1 MTLRALD
8 GGGAKGERMANRHDD
23 GARRRP
29 TGASGKDATPTVAYP
44 LRVGAV
50 DLGSNAIRYLAV
62 EVDEQGRQS
71 VLAADRV
78 AVRLGHGVF
87 VSGKLVG
94 EAMDAAVVALA
105 TIRDR
110 FAALG
115 VGPVRAVATS
125 AVREASN
132 GEAFIKRVLRETGI
146 ALELI
151 TGSEEARLV
160 FLAVAGRMPLGEA
173 PWIAA
178 DLGGGSVEV
187 SLLDASGVIWNESH
201 TMGSV
206 RLLEELAGAG
216 DDPGRFRRLVGEYI
230 DTLRI
235 PAAARARPVAG
246 FIATGGNIE
255 ALARLAGV
263 DGSSTG
269 IGLLPLPT
277 LRGVID
283 TLSRLSYRQ
292 RVTELGLR
300 EDRAD
305 VILPAAMVY
314 ERLCTLAGAEQ
325 VHIPFVG
332 VREGL
337 ALDLVEE
344 LTQTGAYEDRHEREV
359 VAGALTTGRR
369 YLFDEA
375 HGAHV
380 CRLATSLFDQLR
392 DQHELGATDRRILLA
407 AAMLHD
413 IGSFISYK
421 RHHKHSFYLISNSEL
436 PGLAPREILLA
447 ATVARYHRKAEPAS
461 DHEPYN
467 QLSRSEQSSV
477 RRLAALLRLA
487 DALDR
492 DHRQRVQRVVAAR
505 SGKELVLQ
513 LDGAGDLLLERWSL
527 QRRADLFEA
536 EFGLRV
542 RLGDEARRA

>member
-1 MTLRALD
+1 VTQRSGD
-8 GGGAKGERMANRHDD
+8 NTGKRRH
-23 GARRRP
+23 A
-29 TGASGKDATPTVAYP
+29 GASGKDGARP
-44 LRVGAV
+44 LAFPVRVGAV
-50 DLGSNAIRYLAV
+50 DLGSNAIRFIAL
-62 EVDEQGRQS
+62 EVDEQGRQT

-87 VSGKLVG
+87 VSGKLAG
-94 EAMDAAVVALA
+94 DAMDAAV
-105 TIRDR
+105 
-110 FAALG
+110 AALTAIRERFDSLG
-115 VGPVRAVATS
+115 VSFVRAIATS
-125 AVREASN
+125 AVREAGN
-132 GEAFIKRVLRETGI
+132 GESFIRRVRRDAGLT
-146 ALELI
+146 LEMI

-160 FLAVAGRMPLGEA
+160 FLAVAGRIPLGESA
-173 PWIAA
+173 WIAA

-187 SLLDASGVIWNESH
+187 SLLDANGIIWSESH

-235 PAAARARPVAG
+235 PAAARARPIAG

-255 ALARLAGV
+255 AIARLAGV
-263 DGSSTG
+263 DGGASG
-269 IGLLPLPT
+269 VGLLPLAT
-277 LRGVID
+277 LSGVID

-292 RVTELGLR
+292 RVAELGLR

-325 VHIPFVG
+325 VHVPFVG

-337 ALDLVEE
+337 AIDLVEE
-344 LTQTGAYEDRHEREV
+344 LTKSRAYEDRHEREV
-359 VAGALTTGRR
+359 VAGALATGRR
-369 YLFDEA
+369 YLFDEP

-392 DQHELGATDRRILLA
+392 DEHELGPADRRILLA

-421 RHHKHSFYLISNSEL
+421 RHHKHSFYLISNAEL
-436 PGLAPREILLA
+436 PGLTPREILLA
-447 ATVARYHRKAEPAS
+447 ASVARYHRKAEPAA

-467 QLSRSEQSSV
+467 ELSRSEQTSV

-492 DHRQRVQRVVAAR
+492 DHRQRVQRVIAAR
-505 SGKELVLQ
+505 SGKDLVLQ
-513 LDGAGDLLLERWSL
+513 LDGAGDLLLEKWSL
-527 QRRADLFEA
+527 QRRMDLFES

-542 RLGDEARRA
+542 RLGDEGRRP

>member
-1 MTLRALD
+1 MDLRPAGRAGD
-8 GGGAKGERMANRHDD
+8 GGAVAGRD
-23 GARRRP
+23 GGPRRRSDAQP
-29 TGASGKDATPTVAYP
+29 GAGGAIVFP
-44 LRVGAV
+44 LRIGAI
-50 DLGSNAIRYLAV
+50 DLGSNAIRYLAL
-62 EVDEQGRQS
+62 EVDDQGRQS
-71 VLAADRV
+71 VLASDRV

-87 VSGKLVG
+87 VSGRLAR
-94 EAMDAAVVALA
+94 EAMDAAV
-105 TIRDR
+105 
-110 FAALG
+110 AALTAIRQRFDELG
-115 VGPVRAVATS
+115 VSRLRAVATS

-132 GEAFIKRVLRETGI
+132 GEGFITRAHREAGI
-146 ALELI
+146 ALEVI

-160 FLAVAGRMPLGEA
+160 FLAVAARMPLGDGA
-173 PWIAA
+173 WVAA

-187 SLLDASGVIWNESH
+187 SLLDANGIIWSESH

-206 RLLEELAGAG
+206 RLLEELSGAG
-216 DDPGRFRRLVGEYI
+216 DDPGRFRRLLGEYI

-235 PAAARARPVAG
+235 PAAARARTLAG

-255 ALARLAGV
+255 AIARLVGI
-263 DGSSTG
+263 DGSPSG
-269 IGLLPLPT
+269 VGVLPLAT

-292 RVTELGLR
+292 RVAELGLR

-314 ERLCTLAGAEQ
+314 ERLCALAGAELLH
-325 VHIPFVG
+325 VPFVG
-332 VREGL
+332 VREGV

-344 LTQTGAYEDRHEREV
+344 LTHGRAYEDRHEREV
-359 VAGALTTGRR
+359 LAGALAVGRR

-375 HGAHV
+375 HGTHV
-380 CRLATSLFDQLR
+380 SRLATSLFDQLR
-392 DQHELGATDRRILLA
+392 DAHSLGASERRLLSVA
-407 AAMLHD
+407 ALLHD

-421 RHHKHSFYLISNSEL
+421 RHHKHSFYLIANAEL
-436 PGLAPREILLA
+436 PALTPREILLA
-447 ATVARYHRKAEPAS
+447 ATVARYHRKAEPAA

-467 QLSRSEQSSV
+467 ELTRSEQASV

-492 DHRQRVQRVVAAR
+492 DHRQRVQRVTVAR

-527 QRRADLFEA
+527 QRRANLFES
-536 EFGLRV
+536 EFGVRV
-542 RLGDEARRA
+542 RLADEGRRP

>member
-1 MTLRALD
+1 
-8 GGGAKGERMANRHDD
+8 MAHRNDDD

-29 TGASGKDATPTVAYP
+29 TDAPAKEAGTAVSFP
-44 LRVGAV
+44 LRVGAI

-62 EVDEQGRQS
+62 EVDEHGRQS
-71 VLAADRV
+71 VLAADRI

-87 VSGKLVG
+87 VSGRLVG
-94 EAMDAAVVALA
+94 EAMDAAVAALA
-105 TIRDR
+105 AMHEH

-115 VGPVRAVATS
+115 VQHVRAVATS

-132 GEAFIKRVLRETGI
+132 GEAFLKRVQRDIGI
-146 ALELI
+146 SLELI

-160 FLAVAGRMPLGEA
+160 FLAVAARMPLGDE

-187 SLLDASGVIWNESH
+187 SLLDGNGIIWSESH

-230 DTLRI
+230 DTLRL
-235 PAAARARPVAG
+235 PAAARARPIAG

-263 DGSSTG
+263 DGGATG
-269 IGLLPLPT
+269 IGLLPLAT

-292 RVTELGLR
+292 RVVELGLR

-325 VHIPFVG
+325 IHVPFVG
-332 VREGL
+332 LREGL

-344 LTQTGAYEDRHEREV
+344 VTQSRAYEDRHEREV
-359 VAGALTTGRR
+359 LAGALAAGRR

-392 DQHELGATDRRILLA
+392 DVHELGATDRRILLA

-447 ATVARYHRKAEPAS
+447 ATVARYHRKAEPAA

-467 QLSRSEQSSV
+467 ELGRSEQSTV

-492 DHRQRVQRVVAAR
+492 DHRQRVKRVVAAR
-505 SGKELVLQ
+505 AGKELVLQ
-513 LDGAGDLLLERWSL
+513 LDGAGDLLLEKWSL
-527 QRRADLFEA
+527 QRRMDLFES
-536 EFGLRV
+536 EFGVRV
-542 RLGDEARRA
+542 RLGDEARRP

>member
-1 MTLRALD
+1 
-8 GGGAKGERMANRHDD
+8 MAHHDD
-23 GARRRP
+23 DEARRRP
-29 TGASGKDATPTVAYP
+29 SGASTKDAPTAVSLP
-44 LRVGAV
+44 LRVGAI
-50 DLGSNAIRYLAV
+50 DLGSNAIRLLAV
-62 EVDEQGRQS
+62 EVDEHGRES
-71 VLAADRV
+71 VLAADRI

-87 VSGKLVG
+87 VSGRLAG
-94 EAMDAAVVALA
+94 EAMDAAVTALKA
-105 TIRDR
+105 MRDR
-110 FAALG
+110 FAELG
-115 VGPVRAVATS
+115 IEHVRAVATS
-125 AVREASN
+125 AVREAGN
-132 GEAFIKRVLRETGI
+132 GETFLERVRHDTGI
-146 ALELI
+146 ALETI

-160 FLAVAGRMPLGEA
+160 FLAVAARMPLGEA

-187 SLLDASGVIWNESH
+187 SLLDANGIIWNESH

-230 DTLRI
+230 DTLRM
-235 PAAARARPVAG
+235 PAAARARPIAG

-255 ALARLAGV
+255 ALARLAGI
-263 DGSSTG
+263 DGGATG
-269 IGLLPLPT
+269 IGLLPLAT

-314 ERLCTLAGAEQ
+314 ERLCSLSGADQ
-325 VHIPFVG
+325 IHVPFVG
-332 VREGL
+332 LREGL
-337 ALDLVEE
+337 VLDLVEE
-344 LTQTGAYEDRHEREV
+344 LTHGRAYEDRHEREV
-359 VAGALTTGRR
+359 VAGALAAGRR
-369 YLFDEA
+369 YLFDEP
-375 HGAHV
+375 HGVHV
-380 CRLATSLFDQLR
+380 CRLAASLFDQLR
-392 DQHELGATDRRILLA
+392 DLHELGADERRILLA

-421 RHHKHSFYLISNSEL
+421 RHHKHSAYLISNSEL

-447 ATVARYHRKAEPAS
+447 ATVARYHRKAEPAA

-467 QLSRSEQSSV
+467 ELGRAEQTSV
-477 RRLAALLRLA
+477 RRLASLLRLA

-505 SGKELVLQ
+505 AGKEIVLQ
-513 LDGAGDLLLERWSL
+513 VDGAGDLLLEKWSL
-527 QRRADLFEA
+527 QRRIDLFES
-536 EFGLRV
+536 EFGVRV